1 MLIPFVLLAAA
12 LSFPQAATPP
22 PAPATAPATSLPAQP
37 AASAPVED
45 PAITALAL
53 KIYAQM
59 RAGKI
64 DDSLITPQMQ
74 AGLSPEKLAQARPTF
89 DGLGNP
95 VKLVLEKRDMVA
107 TATRYEYLATFP
119 AAQLH
124 IRIIVMPDGKVGGYF
139 IAP

>member
-12 LSFPQAATPP
+12 LSFPQTATPP
-22 PAPATAPATSLPAQP
+22 PAPATSLPAQP

-64 DDSLITPQMQ
+64 DNALITPQMQ
-74 AGLSPEKLAQARPTF
+74 VGLSPEKLTQAKPTF

-95 VKLVLEKRDMVA
+95 VKLVLEKREAVGP
-107 TATRYEYLATFP
+107 ATRYEYLATFP

-124 IRIIVMPDGKVGGYF
+124 IRLVVMADGKVGGYF